1 MRTSKN
7 ISVMKWSY
15 DHAISDPYFFLLDSD
30 LKKSEVTQRFESF
43 WRTQI
48 FIDFIYFSF
57 VFSSFQKK
65 L

>member
-1 MRTSKN
+1 MIMRFL
-7 ISVMKWSY
+7 I
-15 DHAISDPYFFLLDSD
+15 HIFFLLDSD

-48 FIDFIYFSF
+48 FINFIYFSF
-57 VFSSFQKK
+57 VFGSFQNK